1 MNSATLVASLIMA
14 GLLALVIAFV
24 IQLMMRGWRERAR
37 RQAELIGTLP
47 PVPEMVGSPI
57 VEPTRGVYVGC
68 TVATSWNDRVAVGD
82 LGYRSKAVLTRYPEG
97 IMVQRS
103 GASPIWIPQESITAI
118 RTERGMVGKVVPA
131 GLGSRRA
138 RDDDGSATSHE
149 GILAIRWRLPSGTEI
164 DLGFRGNDRGEY
176 TRWLPE
182 NTR

>member
-1 MNSATLVASLIMA
+1 VNSATLVASLIMA
-14 GLLALVIAFV
+14 GLVAVVIAFV

-57 VEPTRGVYVGC
+57 VEPTRGVYLGC
-68 TVATSWNDRVAVGD
+68 TVAPSWNDRVAVGD

-103 GASPIWIPQESITAI
+103 GANPIWIPQESITAI

>member
-1 MNSATLVASLIMA
+1 MNSGTLVTSLII
-14 GLLALVIAFV
+14 GVLLALVIAFV
-24 IQLMMRGWRERAR
+24 IQLMMRGWRGRAS

-47 PVPEMVGSPI
+47 PIPETVGTPT
-57 VEPTRGVYVGC
+57 VAPTRGVYVGC
-68 TVATSWNDRVAVGD
+68 TVAPSRHERVAVGD

-103 GASPIWIPQESITAI
+103 GAGPIWIPQESITAI

-138 RDDDGSATSHE
+138 RGDEVSTTLHE

-164 DLGFRGNDRGEY
+164 DLGFRGNDRSEY